1 MGAAVIFFPTL
12 YLTLPDFTSIRLP
25 GNTFRRKKQIL
36 TDYLDGV
43 PAGGIFVFS
52 FKDYLAV
59 SQIQRENCPRICI
72 PNPGQCD
79 VAI

>member
-1 MGAAVIFFPTL
+1 ML
-12 YLTLPDFTSIRLP
+12 LP
-25 GNTFRRKKQIL
+25 

-79 VAI
+79 VDTKQFLGSLKKEN